1 MKSIVADDHAKAA
14 RVRLGA
20 STTGSAEALERLAS
34 DPSATV
40 RATLAL
46 NPAAPANVNAMLAK
60 DADERIR
67 VLLAR
72 KLASLVPGLTGEIR
86 TSLRQQA
93 YETLTTLVADEAA
106 RVRAAIAAE
115 LKALPNA
122 PRALILRLA
131 QDAAIMVAEPVILF
145 SPLLTTQDL
154 VALVTNAPSEATA
167 LAVARRPDVDEVV
180 CDVIAETASNKVIH
194 ALLSNPSAHIR
205 EATLDALIARATA
218 QTDWQDPLVR
228 RPSLPPRSARALSEI
243 VTGHLLE
250 VLAARVDLD
259 PRLAEELRGRIAAR
273 LSPEPPKPASTP
285 RDEAVPAVVEN
296 GAISPNHLTEE
307 SVLEAVRHGE
317 TRMAAALLAVA
328 SGLPMTVVERATALR
343 SAKGVVSITW
353 KAGFCMRTAVALQ
366 ALLTRLAPADIVKP
380 AADGG
385 YPLSKEEMRWQL
397 DFLTHARR

>member
-1 MKSIVADDHAKAA
+1 MKSILVHDQANAA

-46 NPAAPANVNAMLAK
+46 NPAAPAAVNAMLAK
-60 DADERIR
+60 DTDERIR

-72 KLASLVPGLTGEIR
+72 KLASLMPGLTGEAR
-86 TSLRQQA
+86 MSLREQA
-93 YETLTTLVADEAA
+93 YETLTTLVADEAV

-167 LAVARRPDVDEVV
+167 LAVARRPDVDETV
-180 CDVIAETASNKVIH
+180 CDVIAETASNTVIH
-194 ALLSNPSAHIR
+194 ALLSNQSAQIR

-273 LSPEPPKPASTP
+273 LSPDPPKPVPEAAPVMVGGGAATP
-285 RDEAVPAVVEN
+285 
-296 GAISPNHLTEE
+296 GHLTEE

-328 SGLPMTVVERATALR
+328 SGLPMGVVERAAALR

-366 ALLTRLAPADIVKP
+366 ALLTRLAPPDIVKP
-380 AADGG
+380 ATDGG
-385 YPLSKEEMRWQL
+385 YPLSEEEMRWQL